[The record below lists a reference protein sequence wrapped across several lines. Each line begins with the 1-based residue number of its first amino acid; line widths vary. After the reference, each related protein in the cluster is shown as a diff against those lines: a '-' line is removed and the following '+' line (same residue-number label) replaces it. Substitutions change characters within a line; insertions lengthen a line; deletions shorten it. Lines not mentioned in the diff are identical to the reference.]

1 MPLTEQQLINVFG
14 DDFAPILDGI
24 DVLPK
29 DVETMLMGILDQMVY
44 DVQIFNTNMEKSV
57 SQMMANGMD
66 ETAIKTTL
74 TNDMKDGGRIFGQL
88 RNEIKSQVVF
98 GINQSAKMGQYG
110 NYDLDKMLFTWVV
123 VGGHKVCP
131 DCDSRAGQTKTFAEW
146 EAIGLP
152 GSGWS
157 VCKGYC
163 YCVLDPVGKMSNQVK
178 V

>member
-1 MPLTEQQLINVFG
+1 MPLTEQQLIDVFG
-14 DDFAPILDGI
+14 GDFAPILDGI

-44 DVQIFNTNMEKSV
+44 DVQIFNTNLEKSV

-110 NYDLDKMLFTWVV
+110 NYDLDKMLFTWIV

-131 DCDSRAGQTKTFAEW
+131 DCDSRAGQTKW

-163 YCVLDPVGKMSNQVK
+163 YCVLDPVGKMLKRVK

>member
-1 MPLTEQQLINVFG
+1 MANDIPEGIETMIMGIVDQLSF
-14 DDFAPILDGI
+14 
-24 DVLPK
+24 
-29 DVETMLMGILDQMVY
+29 DVE
-44 DVQIFNTNMEKSV
+44 IFNTNIEKAV
-57 SQMMANGMD
+57 AGMVANGMTD
-66 ETAIKTTL
+66 DAIKAVIAT
-74 TNDMKDGGRIFGQL
+74 DMKEGGRIFGQL

-98 GINQSAKMGQYG
+98 GINQSAKIGQYA

-131 DCDSRAGQTKTFAEW
+131 DCDSRAGQIKTFAEW
-146 EAIGLP
+146 EAEGLP

-163 YCVLDPVGKMSNQVK
+163 YCVLDPVGKMSERVK

>member
-1 MPLTEQQLINVFG
+1 MPLTEQQLIDVFG
-14 DDFAPILDGI
+14 DDFAPILDEI

-44 DVQIFNTNMEKSV
+44 DVQIFNTNLEKSV

-98 GINQSAKMGQYG
+98 GINQSTKMGQYQ
-110 NYDLDKMLFTWVV
+110 NYYLDKMLFTWIV

-131 DCDSRAGQTKTFAEW
+131 DCDSRAGQTKTLAAW
-146 EAIGLP
+146 EVEGLP

-163 YCVLDPVGKMSNQVK
+163 YCVLDRVGKMSKRVK

>member
-44 DVQIFNTNMEKSV
+44 DVQIFNTNLEKSV

-110 NYDLDKMLFTWVV
+110 NYDLDKMLFT
-123 VGGHKVCP
+123 
-131 DCDSRAGQTKTFAEW
+131 
-146 EAIGLP
+146 

-163 YCVLDPVGKMSNQVK
+163 YCVLDPVGKMSKRVK

>member
-1 MPLTEQQLINVFG
+1 MANDIPEGIETMIMGIVDQLSY
-14 DDFAPILDGI
+14 
-24 DVLPK
+24 
-29 DVETMLMGILDQMVY
+29 DVE
-44 DVQIFNTNMEKSV
+44 IFNTNIEKAV
-57 SQMMANGMD
+57 AGMVANGMTD
-66 ETAIKTTL
+66 DAIKAVIAT
-74 TNDMKDGGRIFGQL
+74 DMKEGGRIFGQL

-98 GINQSAKMGQYG
+98 GINQSAKIGQYA

-131 DCDSRAGQTKTFAEW
+131 DCDSRAGQIKTFAEW
-146 EAIGLP
+146 EAEGLP

-163 YCVLDPVGKMSNQVK
+163 YCVLDPVGKMSERVK